1 MVVALDAHYDLLHYR
16 SGIYHHIPCRMLPSP
31 EALPP
36 RHAARQQ
43 LQTARSWEYT
53 NHAALLVGW
62 GESPDGEQFWIV
74 KNSWGSEWGED
85 GYFRIARGAD
95 DCHIE
100 SLAVGVLV

>member
-1 MVVALDAHYDLLHYR
+1 MGDLDAALGGGLPLGSLLLVIDDGR
-16 SGIYHHIPCRMLPSP
+16 
-31 EALPP
+31 
-36 RHAARQQ
+36 
-43 LQTARSWEYT
+43 T

-62 GESPDGEQFWIV
+62 GESRDGEQFWIV

-85 GYFRIARGAD
+85 GYFRITRGAD